1 MTEQNNEWMG
11 EEMSKHLKNMLL
23 VVISVIITA
32 IGASITVKA
41 NVGVGAYEALNM
53 SINQLSGIKIGTLA
67 ILLNVT
73 CIAIQWFL
81 MRKDF
86 SLRQLF
92 QIPVTLIVGQVMNL
106 MLYTVFSGLT
116 IDQYWMKIAMV
127 ILGGIIAAVGVGSM
141 MALNYI
147 SMPLEG
153 ACMAFSIR
161 FGVNFGKVR
170 QIVDMLLIAAA
181 LLITFSTDTPI
192 TVREGTII
200 SMLLFPPSMNFVYE
214 KIKSSPAVQDLSVDL
229 D

>member
-1 MTEQNNEWMG
+1 
-11 EEMSKHLKNMLL
+11 MLL
-23 VVISVIITA
+23 VIVAVIITA

-41 NVGVGAYEALNM
+41 NVGAYEALNM

-67 ILLNVT
+67 IILNIT
-73 CIAIQWFL
+73 CVGIQWLL
-81 MRKDF
+81 MKKDF

-92 QIPVTLIVGQVMNL
+92 QIPVTLILGQVMNL

-116 IDQYWMKIAMV
+116 IDQYWVKIAMV
-127 ILGGIIAAVGVGSM
+127 ILGGIIAAIGVGSM

-153 ACMAFSIR
+153 ACMAFSNR
-161 FGVNFGKVR
+161 FGFNFGKVR
-170 QIVDMLLIAAA
+170 QIVDVLLIAAA
-181 LLITFSTDTPI
+181 LLIAFSTDTAI

-200 SMLLFPPSMNFVYE
+200 SMLFFPPSMNFVYE
-214 KIKSSPAVQDLSVDL
+214 KIRSSAAAQELSIDL

>member
-1 MTEQNNEWMG
+1 MT
-11 EEMSKHLKNMLL
+11 KHLKNMLL
-23 VVISVIITA
+23 VIVAVIITA

-67 ILLNVT
+67 IILNIT
-73 CIAIQWFL
+73 CVGIQWLL
-81 MRKDF
+81 MKKDF

-92 QIPVTLIVGQVMNL
+92 QIPVTLILGQVMNL

-116 IDQYWMKIAMV
+116 IDQYWVKIAMV
-127 ILGGIIAAVGVGSM
+127 ILGGIIAAIGVGSM

-153 ACMAFSIR
+153 ACMAFSNR
-161 FGVNFGKVR
+161 FGFNFGKVR
-170 QIVDMLLIAAA
+170 QIVDVLFISAA
-181 LLITFSTDTPI
+181 LLIAFSTDTAI

-200 SMLLFPPSMNFVYE
+200 SMLFFPPSMNFVYE
-214 KIKSSPAVQDLSVDL
+214 KIRSSAAAQELSIDL

>member
-1 MTEQNNEWMG
+1 MT
-11 EEMSKHLKNMLL
+11 KHLKNMLL
-23 VVISVIITA
+23 VIVAVIITA

-41 NVGVGAYEALNM
+41 NVGAYEALNM

-67 ILLNVT
+67 IILNIT
-73 CIAIQWFL
+73 CVGIQWLL
-81 MRKDF
+81 MKKDF

-92 QIPVTLIVGQVMNL
+92 QIPVTLILGQVMNL

-116 IDQYWMKIAMV
+116 IDQYWVKIAMV
-127 ILGGIIAAVGVGSM
+127 ILGGIIAAIGVGSM

-153 ACMAFSIR
+153 ACMAFSNR
-161 FGVNFGKVR
+161 FGFNFGKVR
-170 QIVDMLLIAAA
+170 QIVDVLLIAAA
-181 LLITFSTDTPI
+181 LLIAFSTDTAI

-200 SMLLFPPSMNFVYE
+200 SMLFFPPSMNFVYE
-214 KIKSSPAVQDLSVDL
+214 KIRSSAAAQELSIDL